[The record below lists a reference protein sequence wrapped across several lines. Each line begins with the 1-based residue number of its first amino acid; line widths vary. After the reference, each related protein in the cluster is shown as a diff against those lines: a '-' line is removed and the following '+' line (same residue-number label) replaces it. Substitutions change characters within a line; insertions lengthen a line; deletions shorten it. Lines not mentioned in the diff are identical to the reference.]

1 MNFRSVRE
9 FFNTN
14 LDGLVYI
21 YIYVCANKVGN
32 FFKNVNDEQAF
43 RKKSFIIPNF
53 GGMVLKKTP
62 ASQDRLGT

>member
-1 MNFRSVRE
+1 MD
-9 FFNTN
+9 NTC
-14 LDGLVYI
+14 VYI
-21 YIYVCANKVGN
+21 YANKVGN
-32 FFKNVNDEQAF
+32 YLKNVNDEQAF